1 MSGEELTCLLV
12 LLGEIRVPDRTAAAA
27 VLERILEKLRETGKE
42 RDA

>member
-12 LLGEIRVPDRTAAAA
+12 LLGEIRGLDRAAALR

-42 RDA
+42 REA